1 MILLSLWILVALV
14 AGAAVLAGR
23 ARVFSSMPRTG
34 DVTSD
39 RDPFTQGPWVGI
51 EGAVLVD
58 RRILVAVAEPEELR
72 LATSHRDRIRLL
84 ERQIKAD
91 GLRVPVR
98 INLDQRGQLCV
109 ADGHHRL
116 AVATRMGAERVPVV
130 LVGVEQ
136 IRGWSR
142 PAAPFFIS
150 ALVTCS

>member
-1 MILLSLWILVALV
+1 MAVA
-14 AGAAVLAGR
+14 AGAVVLAGR

-34 DVTSD
+34 DVSSD
-39 RDPFTQGPWVGI
+39 RDPFTQGPWVGT

-72 LATSHRDRIRLL
+72 LATSHRERIKLL
-84 ERQIKAD
+84 ERQIKAE

-98 INLDQRGQLCV
+98 INLDQRGRLCV

-116 AVATRMGAERVPVV
+116 AVATGMGAERVPVI

-142 PAAPFFIS
+142 PAASFFIS
-150 ALVTCS
+150 TLVTCS